1 MIVRQK
7 PAKRIMNKL
16 ANAQQTH
23 LELVQRCQL
32 LNVVK
37 FLMNMVVLMRI
48 GMAMMEFDKPPRTL
62 FCSSKAL
69 KNVLEYFLQQ

>member
-1 MIVRQK
+1 MHHEQ
-7 PAKRIMNKL
+7 AC
-16 ANAQQTH
+16 QQTH

-48 GMAMMEFDKPPRTL
+48 GMAMMEFDKPARTF

-69 KNVLEYFLQQ
+69 KNVLEYFLQ